1 MKAQVTAALIQEA
14 KRVAEFYSDPERS
27 QNFNAETFE
36 VCEIIPLSEF
46 TAAVIYLKNTGKKA
60 AFFFYYIA
68 PKETWWHF
76 VPTDSHILGME
87 NFPKVKLNVERH
99 NIEIERRPE

>member
-1 MKAQVTAALIQEA
+1 MKSQVVAALIQEA
-14 KRVAEFYSDPERS
+14 KRIAKLYSDPERS

-36 VCEIIPLSEF
+36 VHEIIPLSEF

-68 PKETWWHF
+68 PKEAWWYF

-87 NFPKVKLNVERH
+87 VFGKVKLNVEQH
-99 NIEIERRPE
+99 NIEIERR